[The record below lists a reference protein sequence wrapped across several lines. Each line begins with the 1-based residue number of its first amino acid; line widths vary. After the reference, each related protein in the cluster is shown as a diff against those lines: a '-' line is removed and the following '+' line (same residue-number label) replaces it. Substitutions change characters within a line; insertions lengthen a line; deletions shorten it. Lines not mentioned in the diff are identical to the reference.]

1 MAGDPDYGDIKARF
15 ASLWQSLA
23 QDDVGKRSD
32 EDRRMLID
40 RVRDALD
47 RGENRLRDAPAEI
60 IANTFVI
67 EERLAG
73 SRMTEI
79 VRARHRD
86 LGSRHAVK
94 TLDPAHADDPIARQL
109 LLQEA
114 EVGLMLRHA
123 NIVQTQALLRLD
135 DGRPALVLEWCE
147 NNLAD
152 RLASTSSSPDEIRGI
167 MTSLLEGLSVIYDH
181 GIIHCDLSPANIL
194 FAGQSPDTL
203 RIADFGIALRLG
215 EAHRNL
221 DIAFAGHPDFAA
233 PEQKDGLVID
243 HRADLFAAG
252 RILSLMLRNCG
263 DAEAIDLH
271 ALAGRLSQPLP
282 QDRPEHAKAA
292 LQMLGGF

>member
-1 MAGDPDYGDIKARF
+1 MAGNPGFGDIQKRF
-15 ASLWQSLA
+15 ADLWQSLV
-23 QDDVGKRSD
+23 QDDAGRRSD

-47 RGENRLRDAPAEI
+47 RGESRLREASIEI
-60 IANTFVI
+60 IGNTFVI
-67 EERLAG
+67 DERSAG
-73 SRMTEI
+73 GRFTEI
-79 VRARHRD
+79 LRTRHSD

-94 TLDPAHADDPIARQL
+94 TVHPDHSDDPIARRM

-114 EVGLMLRHA
+114 EIGLTLRHS

-147 NNLAD
+147 HNLAD
-152 RLASTSSSPDEIRGI
+152 RLTSTSSSPAEIRRI
-167 MTSLLEGLSVIYDH
+167 MTAMLEGLSVIHDH
-181 GIIHCDLSPANIL
+181 GFVHCDLSPANIL
-194 FAGQSPDTL
+194 FAGPSPDTL
-203 RIADFGIALRLG
+203 RIADFGIALRSG
-215 EAHRNL
+215 EAHRDL
-221 DIAFAGHPDFAA
+221 DISFAGHPDFAA
-233 PEQKDGLVID
+233 PEQKEGVVID

-282 QDRPEHAKAA
+282 QDRPENAKAA
-292 LQMLGGF
+292 LQMLGGL

>member
-1 MAGDPDYGDIKARF
+1 MAGDPDFGDIKDRF

-23 QDDVGKRSD
+23 QDGTGKRSD
-32 EDRRMLID
+32 EDRRMFID

-47 RGENRLRDAPAEI
+47 RGESRLRDASVEI

-67 EERLAG
+67 EKRSAGGRL
-73 SRMTEI
+73 TEI
-79 VRARHRD
+79 FRTRHRD
-86 LGSRHAVK
+86 LGSLHAVK
-94 TLDPAHADDPIARQL
+94 TVHPDHADDPIARQL

-114 EVGLMLRHA
+114 EIGLALRHA

-135 DGRPALVLEWCE
+135 DGRPALVLEWCK
-147 NNLAD
+147 NNLVD
-152 RLASTSSSPDEIRGI
+152 RLASTSISPDEIREI
-167 MTSLLEGLSVIYDH
+167 MSVMLAGLSVIHDR
-181 GIIHCDLSPANIL
+181 GFVHCDLSPANIL
-194 FAGQSPDTL
+194 FAGQSTDTL

-221 DIAFAGHPDFAA
+221 DISFAGHPDFAA
-233 PEQKDGLVID
+233 PEQKEGVVID

-282 QDRPEHAKAA
+282 QDRPENAKAA
-292 LQMLGGF
+292 LQMLGGL

>member
-1 MAGDPDYGDIKARF
+1 MAGDPDFGEIKDRF

-23 QDDVGKRSD
+23 QDGAGQRSD

-47 RGENRLRDAPAEI
+47 RGESRMRDAPVEI

-67 EERLAG
+67 EERLAS
-73 SRMTEI
+73 SRSTDI
-79 VRARHRD
+79 FRTRHRD
-86 LGSRHAVK
+86 LGSLHAIK
-94 TLDPAHADDPIARQL
+94 TLHPDHADDPIARQL

-114 EVGLMLRHA
+114 EIGLSLRHM
-123 NIVQTQALLRLD
+123 NIVQTQTLLRLD

-152 RLASTSSSPDEIRGI
+152 RFDSTSNSLDDVRRI
-167 MTSLLEGLSVIYDH
+167 MAAILEGLSVIHDR
-181 GIIHCDLSPANIL
+181 GIVHCDLSPGNIL
-194 FAGQSPDTL
+194 FAEPSLESL
-203 RIADFGIALRLG
+203 RIADFGIALRCG

-221 DIAFAGHPDFAA
+221 DISFAGHPDFAA
-233 PEQKDGLVID
+233 PEQKDGVAID
-243 HRADLFAAG
+243 HRADLFAVG

-263 DAEAIDLH
+263 DADAIDLH